1 MKVRKNSPCLCG
13 CLCLCGGVFRTTFH
27 HRGTGFSQRHRGIS
41 LATVLLFALAL
52 VPAIR
57 AQVAQPLEDPAIEAR
72 MKNLTK
78 QLRCLVCQN
87 ETLADSQAQLAE
99 DLRREIREQIKAGK
113 SDREILAYATQRY
126 GDFILYNPPV
136 KATTYLL
143 WFGPFLLLVI
153 GTVLLFRFLKQR
165 RAMIE
170 VKPLTAEERRR
181 AEKLLREI

>member
-1 MKVRKNSPCLCG
+1 MKGLLPSVNLCERRTA
-13 CLCLCGGVFRTTFH
+13 VF
-27 HRGTGFSQRHRGIS
+27 
-41 LATVLLFALAL
+41 FALMLAL
-52 VPAIR
+52 IAFAGLSIN
-57 AQVAQPLEDPAIEAR
+57 AQTAQPIEDPAIEAR

-113 SDREILAYATQRY
+113 SDQEILAYATQRY

-136 KATTYLL
+136 KVTTYLL

-153 GTVLLFRFLKQR
+153 GSILLFRFLQQR

-170 VKPLTAEERRR
+170 AKPLTAEERRR
-181 AEKLLREI
+181 AEKLLREM

>member
-1 MKVRKNSPCLCG
+1 M
-13 CLCLCGGVFRTTFH
+13 
-27 HRGTGFSQRHRGIS
+27 RHREI
-41 LATVLLFALAL
+41 LI
-52 VPAIR
+52 AIAIGFLCIAPLR
-57 AQVAQPLEDPAIEAR
+57 AQVAQPIEDPAIEAR

-99 DLRREIREQIKAGK
+99 DLRREIREQIKAGR
-113 SDREILAYATQRY
+113 SDQEILAYATQRY

-143 WFGPFLLLVI
+143 WFGPFVLLVL
-153 GTVLLFRFLKQR
+153 GSFLLFRFLKQR
-165 RAMIE
+165 RTMIE
-170 VKPLTAEERRR
+170 AKPLTAEERRR

>member
-1 MKVRKNSPCLCG
+1 LAVFAS
-13 CLCLCGGVFRTTFH
+13 LCLAAA
-27 HRGTGFSQRHRGIS
+27 IS
-41 LATVLLFALAL
+41 
-52 VPAIR
+52 
-57 AQVAQPLEDPAIEAR
+57 AQVAQPIEDPAIEAR

-113 SDREILAYATQRY
+113 SDQEILAYATQRY

-143 WFGPFLLLVI
+143 WFGPFLLLVT

-165 RAMIE
+165 RTMIE
-170 VKPLTAEERRR
+170 GTPLTAEERRR